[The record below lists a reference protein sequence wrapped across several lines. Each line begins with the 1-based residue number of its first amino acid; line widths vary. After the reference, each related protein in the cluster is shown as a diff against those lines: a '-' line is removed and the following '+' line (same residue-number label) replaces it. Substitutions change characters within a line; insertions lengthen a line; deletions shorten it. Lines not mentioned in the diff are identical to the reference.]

1 MFNTIHIY
9 LGLNQKYTYT
19 VFQREITIQSTNIKT
34 ILQYNNKRSKI
45 NNKNMN
51 SKIQRDRDKKK
62 T

>member
-1 MFNTIHIY
+1 MFNAIHIY